1 MVSVDDEYEYELR
14 ARVRLLSLVL
24 SGPDMGTIHVN
35 LLDGHDITAA
45 DRNGK
50 SDVSL
55 CVMLLLLFVRCSC
68 EFPDS

>member
-55 CVMLLLLFVRCSC
+55 CVSCRCCLYVAHARML
-68 EFPDS
+68 DS